1 MAASGGQGNDQGWG
15 GSGWGTNWNGTAGE
29 EGWGSGNAWASSQNA
44 QTNWDTLNNANYS
57 GANSTKPLP
66 DSANSVQ
73 KKLPQSPAMAHS
85 QSWGGWNMPAH
96 GQEYVGKSNDNI
108 PALVVTSPT
117 TNPAGSVKSA
127 KRRKNTLGSI
137 LSRVFTSRK
146 TEASEKASKQKRST
160 KKTLKKQKAIEP
172 STAENVN
179 YEENTWYDRDG
190 GDENNEPYENA
201 QYRAEQGQVGTWPNN
216 ATTQWRMP
224 DPVIQSSPYPPG
236 VDSGIAN
243 RVLHEEESNFSDYD
257 VIDAEG
263 AVIEPAQRAFYS
275 RERLAKYR
283 LYWAFDPDKDS
294 RVSTLLDWIQKT
306 QKDVATFGVCI
317 LFPISSGILTTVASF
332 ISSINSLRLESGVLY
347 SQMLTTGRRLH
358 RKNLPSTG

>member
-1 MAASGGQGNDQGWG
+1 M
-15 GSGWGTNWNGTAGE
+15 
-29 EGWGSGNAWASSQNA
+29 
-44 QTNWDTLNNANYS
+44 
-57 GANSTKPLP
+57 
-66 DSANSVQ
+66 
-73 KKLPQSPAMAHS
+73 
-85 QSWGGWNMPAH
+85 
-96 GQEYVGKSNDNI
+96 
-108 PALVVTSPT
+108 
-117 TNPAGSVKSA
+117 
-127 KRRKNTLGSI
+127 
-137 LSRVFTSRK
+137 
-146 TEASEKASKQKRST
+146 
-160 KKTLKKQKAIEP
+160 
-172 STAENVN
+172 N

-201 QYRAEQGQVGTWPNN
+201 QYQAEQGQVGTWPNN

-317 LFPISSGILTTVASF
+317 LFPISSGILTTIASF

>member
-1 MAASGGQGNDQGWG
+1 MNEWGVAPSSPAKPVYGRQASHNAHDMANYFATALKGQQGAHIQNLQKNAQLQRQQLAAELMQQQHLLPPQTYAQPMPKNSHKRDNRASVSPHVQGGNTTVAASGGQGNDQGWG

-127 KRRKNTLGSI
+127 KRRKKHTRQHLIPCFHKSENRSQ
-137 LSRVFTSRK
+137 RK
-146 TEASEKASKQKRST
+146 GLQTKAQ
-160 KKTLKKQKAIEP
+160 
-172 STAENVN
+172 
-179 YEENTWYDRDG
+179 
-190 GDENNEPYENA
+190 
-201 QYRAEQGQVGTWPNN
+201 
-216 ATTQWRMP
+216 
-224 DPVIQSSPYPPG
+224 
-236 VDSGIAN
+236 
-243 RVLHEEESNFSDYD
+243 H
-257 VIDAEG
+257 
-263 AVIEPAQRAFYS
+263 
-275 RERLAKYR
+275 
-283 LYWAFDPDKDS
+283 
-294 RVSTLLDWIQKT
+294 
-306 QKDVATFGVCI
+306 
-317 LFPISSGILTTVASF
+317 
-332 ISSINSLRLESGVLY
+332 
-347 SQMLTTGRRLH
+347 
-358 RKNLPSTG
+358 